1 MIIRNAIKTPDGT
14 IIESKHR
21 HDYVSHLDANGETY
35 VVDGGKDYFRGSINN
50 IPATNLRL
58 STEDNSIEE
67 IREVFKWG
75 SNGVNG
81 DQPTTYTLL
90 KDLSD
95 DHLESII
102 DFLTPCT
109 YNFRNEKVK
118 RLMAEELIYR
128 EYMKEIVGD

>member
-35 VVDGGKDYFRGSINN
+35 MVDGGKDYFRGSVNEV
-50 IPATNLRL
+50 PATNLRL

-67 IREVFKWG
+67 IREVFTWG

-90 KDLSD
+90 KDISD
-95 DHLESII
+95 NHLESII
-102 DFLTPCT
+102 DFLTPRVEGF
-109 YNFRNEKVK
+109 YREEY
-118 RLMAEELIYR
+118 RGLMEAELGYR